1 MEAFETG
8 SNCGSQNSTRDV
20 AESRKHP
27 ARTHANTPPG
37 LAQSVTIWIERK
49 RAFCLCLVRDCF
61 ERLGWEL
68 GGVGVGV
75 G

>member
-8 SNCGSQNSTRDV
+8 SNRGYQNSTRDV

-27 ARTHANTPPG
+27 AMTHA
-37 LAQSVTIWIERK
+37 K
-49 RAFCLCLVRDCF
+49 CLCLIRVFF

>member
-8 SNCGSQNSTRDV
+8 SNCSSQNSTRDV

-37 LAQSVTIWIERK
+37 LTQSVTIWVEK
-49 RAFCLCLVRDCF
+49 GPFVRVFF

-68 GGVGVGV
+68 
-75 G
+75 